1 MEFQRREWTIGL
13 MVVGLQVD
21 LLFQLFYIAKRDII
35 NIIST
40 RINGRRSYMKIN
52 IYYGGRGLLDDPTLY
67 VISRIEN
74 VLKELRVKVERY
86 NIYEHKNEIA
96 TLPQTFRDVDGI
108 ILATTVEWLGIGG
121 YMQQFL
127 DACWLYGDKEKISNT
142 YMQPIVMST
151 TYGER
156 EAETTLCNAW
166 EILGGLPCSGLCGY
180 VEDITTFQLNKE
192 YNLIIEKRAE
202 NLYRTISQKIKSLPT
217 SNQAVKQSVL
227 RTQQLNLT
235 PQESEQLSKYVS
247 DDTYVKQ
254 QKEDIEELATMFKDM
269 LGQQAST
276 DDMPYIK
283 ELEAH
288 FIPLREFK
296 ACYSFNIEGIKNPL
310 YIKVDEDKLDI
321 HYGEEDIVD
330 VYAKFSKSIMESIID
345 GHMTFQRAFMTGEM
359 TAKGNFKTLRMLDQ
373 IFPF

>member
-1 MEFQRREWTIGL
+1 M
-13 MVVGLQVD
+13 
-21 LLFQLFYIAKRDII
+21 
-35 NIIST
+35 N
-40 RINGRRSYMKIN
+40 IN

-67 VISRIEN
+67 VIDKMEA

-86 NIYEHKNEIA
+86 NIFEHKNEIA
-96 TLPQTFRDVDGI
+96 TLPQTFKEADGI

-127 DACWLYGDKEKISNT
+127 DACWLYGDKEKIQNT

-156 EAETTLCNAW
+156 EGELTLANAW
-166 EILGGLPCSGLCGY
+166 EILGGLPCPGLCGY
-180 VEDITTFQLNKE
+180 IEELSTFEMNPDF
-192 YNLIIEKRAE
+192 NVIIEKKAE

-227 RTQQLNLT
+227 RTKQLNLT

-254 QKEDIEELATMFKDM
+254 QKEDIEELASMFKDM
-269 LGQQAST
+269 LGQDEHNEENT
-276 DDMPYIK
+276 FIK
-283 ELEAH
+283 ELQTVFVPQE
-288 FIPLREFK
+288 EFK
-296 ACYSFNIEGIKNPL
+296 ATYSIMIEGMKKPL
-310 YIKVDEDKLDI
+310 YVAVNLDELTV
-321 HYGEEDIVD
+321 HYGEEENID
-330 VYAKFSKSIMESIID
+330 VYAKLPMDVMQSIVD
-345 GHMTFQRAFMTGEM
+345 GRMTFQRAFMSGEM